1 MADVAFIGANGT
13 GASTTS
19 STTVTITTTRNV
31 RVGQT
36 IIVCVATDNLSATTP
51 TFTYSDTAGNTY
63 SARQQKAN
71 NATAAAGIAGGI
83 GVAKVTAALAS
94 GSTITVTTSGNVA
107 QKAAQAFVFE
117 NVADSLR
124 NSTTA
129 ASGASTAPAVTTG
142 SATTGDLVFAAIAR
156 ESNATPSAYDSD
168 TTNGNWSTAVNSV
181 SVSGGTAT
189 SRVGIAS
196 QYKIVTASATQ
207 AYNNTLPASTDWAAM
222 AVVLIGEVGT
232 TATAATATAS
242 LTGEASVETST
253 TASLSATASLTATAV
268 VVDSTT
274 GTLTTATGSLTAA
287 GVVVD
292 ASTAALSS
300 TASLTSAAT
309 VEQGAVEAQASLSAS
324 AALTGA
330 GVVVDSGGAA
340 LAASAALTATG
351 VVVVPA
357 SAVLASTASLAA
369 SATRSADATAAVEAS
384 ASLLSTA
391 LINDDAESVLDAV
404 AELLA
409 AGNVRSTIEV
419 TISAGSVPY
428 PPSRRRWTGAVS
440 VSTGAQSVPYPPT
453 ESQASAV
460 TVTTSAK

>member
-31 RVGQT
+31 KVGQT

-51 TFTYSDTAGNTY
+51 TFTYSDTAGNAY

-124 NSTTA
+124 NATTA

-232 TATAATATAS
+232 TAIAATATAS

-253 TASLSATASLTATAV
+253 TAALSSTASLTGTAV

-274 GTLTTATGSLTAA
+274 GTLTTASGSLTAA

-340 LAASAALTATG
+340 LASSAALTAAG
-351 VVVVPA
+351 VVVVSA
-357 SAVLASTASLAA
+357 SGDLASTASLAA
-369 SATRSADATAAVEAS
+369 SATRSADATAVVEAS
-384 ASLLSTA
+384 ASLVSSA
-391 LINDDAESVLDAV
+391 LINDDAEAVLDAV

-409 AGNVRSTIEV
+409 AGDVRSTIEV